1 MQSIEHSGELK
12 VGVPG
17 DYAPLAFRNAAGE
30 LQGYDVD
37 MARDLGRTLGLK
49 VSFVY
54 TSWPALAADLQADK
68 FDIAMGGVTETP
80 ARAQA
85 FALSHPVV
93 ANGKIALANCQPP
106 RGSVRWKKLTVR
118 T

>member
-1 MQSIEHSGELK
+1 M
-12 VGVPG
+12 
-17 DYAPLAFRNAAGE
+17 
-30 LQGYDVD
+30 
-37 MARDLGRTLGLK
+37 
-49 VSFVY
+49 SFVY

-93 ANGKIALANCQPP
+93 ANGKSP
-106 RGSVRWKKLTVR
+106 
-118 T
+118 

>member
-1 MQSIEHSGELK
+1 MTWTWPAISAHARAEGEL
-12 VGVPG
+12 
-17 DYAPLAFRNAAGE
+17 RH
-30 LQGYDVD
+30 
-37 MARDLGRTLGLK
+37 
-49 VSFVY
+49 

-93 ANGKIALANCQPP
+93 ANGKSP
-106 RGSVRWKKLTVR
+106 
-118 T
+118 